1 MHHIESM
8 DSMKPTTIGI
18 DPAVRD
24 RLKAFCGGGISY
36 SEAIQRL
43 MDQVEMDRF
52 FASFRAAMD
61 DPDHPWIDEKD
72 LKWD

>member
-1 MHHIESM
+1 MLPIETM

-43 MDQVEMDRF
+43 MDQVEIDRF

-61 DPDHPWIDEKD
+61 DADYPWIDEKD
-72 LKWD
+72 FKWD